1 VRSLVVLAVIGFFAQ
16 LVDGSLG
23 MAYGVTSTS
32 LLLLAGIAPASAS
45 AVVHLAEVGTT
56 IASGA
61 AHWRF
66 GNVDWRVVAIMAAP
80 GGIAAFFGAHFLVSL
95 DGDAAKP
102 VVSTILLGLGIYVL
116 IRFLRMPTTRP
127 SFQGR
132 LPKRLLVPLAAAAGA
147 LDAVGGGGWGPVGT
161 PTLLA
166 SGKIAPRKVIGS
178 IDTSEFVVALGA
190 SAGFLTGLGAAGID
204 FAWVLAL
211 LLGGVVAAPIAAYL
225 VRHLAPRVLA
235 VAAGGLIIWTNTRT
249 LVNTDTA
256 QALLGPAA
264 GTVLLGALFA
274 AWAALVVRTVRGEL
288 RTRAAERAGEAVGDR
303 ATSPVEA

>member
-1 VRSLVVLAVIGFFAQ
+1 MRSLIVLAVIGFFAQ

-45 AVVHLAEVGTT
+45 AIVHLSEVGTT
-56 IASGA
+56 LVSGA
-61 AHWRF
+61 AHWKF
-66 GNVDWRVVAIMAAP
+66 GNVDWRVVAIMAVP
-80 GGIAAFFGAHFLVSL
+80 GGIAAFFGAHILVGL
-95 DGDAAKP
+95 DGAAAKP

-116 IRFLRMPTTRP
+116 YRFLRLPTAQP

-178 IDTSEFVVALGA
+178 IDTSEFVVAMGA
-190 SAGFLTGLGAAGID
+190 SLGFLTGLGAAGID

-211 LLGGVVAAPIAAYL
+211 LAGGVVAAPIAAWL
-225 VRHLAPRVLA
+225 VRHLAPRILA
-235 VAAGGLIIWTNTRT
+235 VAAGGLIIFTNTRT
-249 LVNTDTA
+249 LVNTDTG
-256 QALLGPAA
+256 QSLLGSG
-264 GTVLLGALFA
+264 GTVFLGALFL
-274 AWAALVVRTVRGEL
+274 AWIALVVWAVRREL
-288 RTRAAERAGEAVGDR
+288 QVRAEERARQDV
-303 ATSPVEA
+303 TTPVEA